1 MTDLASPSELDEP
14 GILSP
19 LDDAVLA
26 TLFTDAHTANSFAD
40 TPVTDAELAQIWELT
55 RWAPTSAN
63 FQPLRVL
70 YVNSPEA
77 RAKLVDHMSDGNKEK
92 TASAPAV
99 AVLALD
105 SRFHVHLPTVFPA
118 GVGLVDVFEGNDEMR
133 SSAAEFNSAL
143 QAGYFILAVRALG
156 LAAGPMG
163 GFDKAA
169 LDAEFFDDGRWRSI
183 LVVNIGHPGDDAF
196 RDRLPRL
203 EHSEV
208 LRWA

>member
-1 MTDLASPSELDEP
+1 LTDLASPSELAEP

-26 TLFTDAHTANSFAD
+26 ALFTDAHTANSFTD

-105 SRFHVHLPTVFPA
+105 SRFHTHLPTVFPA
-118 GVGLVDVFEGNDEMR
+118 GAGLVDVFEGNDEMR

-169 LDAEFFDDGRWRSI
+169 LDAEFFDDGRWKSI